1 MLKMLR
7 RILILFLAL
16 WLPLPGHAAVLE
28 ALCPPSAQASAV
40 EVEKATAH
48 AGEQH
53 SGARRVCET
62 ASAPSD
68 GAGAVSPD
76 HAAGNCFQACAGC
89 ALVPAPMV
97 SSPDAPGAGANIP
110 VLFQPPHVIDVPQRP
125 PRAALS

>member
-28 ALCPPSAQASAV
+28 ALCPPSAQASAIGMDT
-40 EVEKATAH
+40 ATAH
-48 AGEQH
+48 AGEQRSEAH
-53 SGARRVCET
+53 RVCET
-62 ASAPSD
+62 APALSD
-68 GAGAVSPD
+68 GAGAADPD
-76 HAAGNCFQACAGC
+76 QATGNCFQVCAGC
-89 ALVPAPMV
+89 AFVPAPMV
-97 SSPDAPGAGANIP
+97 SPPDAPSTGANVP